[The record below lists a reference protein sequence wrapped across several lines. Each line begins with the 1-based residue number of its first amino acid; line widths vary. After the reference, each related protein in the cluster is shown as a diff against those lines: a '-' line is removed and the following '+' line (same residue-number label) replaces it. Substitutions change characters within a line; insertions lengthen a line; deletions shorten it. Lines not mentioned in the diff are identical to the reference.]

1 MSNEEEIQAN
11 LEKKEVRAIFIIMGL
26 SLLIFV
32 IFVVSLFYG
41 VGNIPRQTVLDILF
55 NNGGTRG
62 QNYVVKEMRIPRA
75 ICAATVGAGLAISG
89 MAMQALFRNPMA
101 SPSTLGISSGAAF
114 GASIAI
120 AFGIG
125 TAIGGAPVMAFLF
138 CLITML
144 AVYALSITR
153 HGTPV
158 TLLLLA
164 GVALGS
170 FFGGL
175 TSFLHFIVDAEALQN
190 VVYWTL
196 GSFERCYWSA
206 VRTGVPVIVFGV
218 ILLCFTI
225 KELNIISLGEEQ
237 AESLG
242 VNTRRVKLTI
252 LLATSLTVGGCV
264 AISGV
269 IGFVGLIIPHICR
282 ALTGPNHKILAP
294 MCIVSGAIFMMLMD
308 ILSKSGL
315 ILNSVIPVGVLTSL
329 LGAPFF
335 IYIMRK
341 KKTEFW

>member
-1 MSNEEEIQAN
+1 MSQEEEIQEN

-41 VGNIPRQTVLDILF
+41 VGEIPRQTVLDILF
-55 NNGGTRG
+55 NNGGSRG
-62 QNYVVKEMRIPRA
+62 QIYVVKDMRIPRA

-125 TAIGGAPVMAFLF
+125 TSIGGAPMMAFIF

-144 AVYALSITR
+144 TVYALSITR

-164 GVALGS
+164 GVAIGS

-196 GSFERCYWSA
+196 GSFDRCYWSA
-206 VRTGVPVIVFGV
+206 VRTGVPVIVVGV
-218 ILLCFTI
+218 IIICFTI
-225 KELNIISLGEEQ
+225 RELNIISLGEEQ

-252 LLATSLTVGGCV
+252 LLGTSLTVGGCV

-315 ILNSVIPVGVLTSL
+315 ILDSVIPVGVLTSL

-335 IYIMRK
+335 VYIMRK

>member
-1 MSNEEEIQAN
+1 MSQEEEIQEN

-41 VGNIPRQTVLDILF
+41 VGEIPRQTVLDILF
-55 NNGGTRG
+55 NNGGSRG
-62 QNYVVKEMRIPRA
+62 QIYVVKDMRIPRA

-125 TAIGGAPVMAFLF
+125 TSIGGAPMMAFIF

-164 GVALGS
+164 GVAIGS

-196 GSFERCYWSA
+196 GSFDRCYWSA
-206 VRTGVPVIVFGV
+206 VRTGVPIIVVGV
-218 ILLCFTI
+218 IILCFTI
-225 KELNIISLGEEQ
+225 RELNIISLGEEQ

-252 LLATSLTVGGCV
+252 LLGTSLTVGGCV

-308 ILSKSGL
+308 ILSKSGV
-315 ILNSVIPVGVLTSL
+315 ILDSVIPVGVLTSL

>member
-1 MSNEEEIQAN
+1 MSQEEEIQEN

-41 VGNIPRQTVLDILF
+41 VGEIPRQTVLDIIF
-55 NNGGTRG
+55 NNGGSRG
-62 QNYVVKEMRIPRA
+62 QIYVVKDMRVPRA

-125 TAIGGAPVMAFLF
+125 TSIGGAPMMAFIF

-144 AVYALSITR
+144 TVYALSITR

-164 GVALGS
+164 GVAIGS

-196 GSFERCYWSA
+196 GSFDRCYWSA
-206 VRTGVPVIVFGV
+206 VRTGVPVIVVGV
-218 ILLCFTI
+218 IVICFTI
-225 KELNIISLGEEQ
+225 RELNIISLGEEQ

-252 LLATSLTVGGCV
+252 LLGTSLTVGGCV

-315 ILNSVIPVGVLTSL
+315 ILDSVIPVGVLTSL